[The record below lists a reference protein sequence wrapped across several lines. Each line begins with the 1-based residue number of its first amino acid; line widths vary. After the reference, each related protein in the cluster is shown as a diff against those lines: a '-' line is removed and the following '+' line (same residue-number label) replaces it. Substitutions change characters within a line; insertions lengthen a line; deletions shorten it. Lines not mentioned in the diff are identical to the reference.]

1 MVVAVEEDSTA
12 AVAAD
17 FMAAGL
23 RFTEVEVSA
32 AESTLGLSADAHTAA
47 IMAATTEGGAT
58 TADITAV
65 TDGEAEVTAG
75 VGVIG
80 AADTVTAGADG
91 ESASAG
97 RIGVGDMD
105 IPMAITT
112 APGITGL
119 DLIILTRPT
128 VLRGIPRAL
137 RIKATGTAILNRQI
151 PTHGHSL
158 TRTDPQD
165 TGPHRH
171 RETYSVRTTEALP
184 RRVREFSPLTG

>member
-1 MVVAVEEDSTA
+1 VVGVEEDSTA